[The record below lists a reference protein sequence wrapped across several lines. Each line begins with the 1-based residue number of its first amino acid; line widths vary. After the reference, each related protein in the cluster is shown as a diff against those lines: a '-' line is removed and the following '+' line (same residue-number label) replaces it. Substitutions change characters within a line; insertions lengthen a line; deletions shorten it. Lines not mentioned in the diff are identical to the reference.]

1 MRRNRGERLGT
12 MKVLRPYLWA
22 FLTCVV
28 LVVLA
33 QAFVDRPA
41 ARFSHDVIGGNYV
54 LLNMQRIPEWLTAC
68 AVPILVIGAL
78 WRLGRGDLPSWAR
91 ALFLAALSLLL
102 ASAIKDVLKYAFG
115 HTWPETWVNH
125 NPSYIQNDVY
135 GYFPFHGGPGF
146 ASFPSGHMTVST
158 AAMVVFWHAWP
169 RLRAIWVLP
178 PLITAIGLYGMDY
191 HFIADMTAGT
201 FLGSAVATATWQ
213 IAVSRPQAL
222 YASFSPAVGQSIATN
237 SPRPDSV
244 R

>member
-1 MRRNRGERLGT
+1 MRGNDEERGGT
-12 MKVLRPYLWA
+12 MAVSRPYLWA

-41 ARFSHDVIGGNYV
+41 AQFSHDVIGGNAV
-54 LLNMQRIPEWLTAC
+54 LLTMQRIPEWLTGC
-68 AVPILVIGAL
+68 AVPVLVVTGL
-78 WRLGRGDLPSWAR
+78 WRLGRFGLPRAAR
-91 ALFLAALSLLL
+91 VLFLAAISLLL
-102 ASAIKDVLKYAFG
+102 AGAIKDALKYAFG

-125 NPSYIQNDVY
+125 NPSYIQNGVY

-146 ASFPSGHMTVST
+146 ASFPSGHMTIATSV
-158 AAMVVFWHAWP
+158 MVLFWHAWP
-169 RLRAIWVLP
+169 RLRAVWVLP

-191 HFIADMTAGT
+191 HFVADMIAGS
-201 FLGSAVATATWQ
+201 FLGRAVATATWQ
-213 IAVSRPQAL
+213 IAAAAPQPL
-222 YASFSPAVGQSIATN
+222 YASLSPGAGQSIATS